1 MGTFSKE
8 DIIKGIRERNST
20 VLEFLYDEYYPM
32 IKSLILN
39 KNGTETEAQD
49 IFQDTVIIIYEKLK
63 TSKLI
68 ITSSF
73 KTYFYAVCKKLWLQ
87 RQPILRRTIPINQSD
102 EEWSNLYGW
111 EEFIESEEEK
121 LFYHHFR
128 QLDKECQKILLN
140 FFNKKRY
147 KDQAKALKYKASY
160 VKKLKFKCK
169 EKLFKRIAN
178 DPIYK
183 ELMELKEKGES
194 RKKNI
199 EGKNNFNS
207 DSTSNQKEQ

>member
-8 DIIKGIRERNST
+8 EIIKGIRERRSN
-20 VLEFLYDEYYPM
+20 VLEFLYLEYYPM

-39 KNGTETEAQD
+39 NNGTETEAQD
-49 IFQDTVIIIYEKLK
+49 IFQDTVIIIYEKTK
-63 TSKLI
+63 SRKLT

-73 KTYFYAVCKKLWLQ
+73 KTYFYAICKKLWLQ
-87 RQPILRRTIPINQSD
+87 RLPNLRRTIPTNHTD
-102 EEWSNLYGW
+102 EQWSNILGW
-111 EEFIESEEEK
+111 EEFLESEEEK

-147 KDQAKALKYKASY
+147 KDQAKAMKFKPAY

-169 EKLFKRIAN
+169 EKLYKSIVN

-183 ELMELKEKGES
+183 ELMESKKEMDRNKS
-194 RKKNI
+194 NI
-199 EGKNNFNS
+199 DENTNLGS
-207 DSTSNQKEQ
+207 DSESNSTEK